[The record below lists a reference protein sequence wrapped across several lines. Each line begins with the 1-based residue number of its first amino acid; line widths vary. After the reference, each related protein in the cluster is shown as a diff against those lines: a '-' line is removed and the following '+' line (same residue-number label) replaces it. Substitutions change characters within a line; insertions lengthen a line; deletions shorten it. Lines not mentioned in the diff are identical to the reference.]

1 MSGTDAVAVGCG
13 CPSPDPVW
21 TFSMTATSRRRL
33 HALAAA
39 GALAGF
45 AAANFLEA
53 RRARRAYPPLGRFV
67 EIDGVKLHVVEK
79 GAGAPILLI
88 HGNGVMLDDWII
100 SGLFDEL
107 AKTHRVIAVD
117 RPGFGHSSRPR
128 GTRWWAQRQ
137 ADLFAKLLEEL
148 DAAPALVV
156 GHSFGSLVA
165 AAMAV
170 HHADK
175 LKGAVLIGG
184 FYYPEARADIA
195 LLAPNAL
202 PGCGDLLNHTFMPL
216 AGEALRGVMNRKLFG
231 PAPTPQAWREHFSFA
246 MALRPTRMRAG
257 AADAV
262 NMNGA
267 ARRLAPHY
275 GKVALPVTLIVGA
288 GDRIVSPRKH
298 TERLHE
304 ALPNSRLVD
313 LEGAGHMAHHS
324 RMSEVAAAVR
334 MA

>member
-1 MSGTDAVAVGCG
+1 
-13 CPSPDPVW
+13 
-21 TFSMTATSRRRL
+21 MTATSRRRL
-33 HALAAA
+33 YTLVAA

-45 AAANFLEA
+45 AAANVLEA
-53 RRARRAYPPLGRFV
+53 RRARRAHPPLGRFV
-67 EIDGVKLHVVEK
+67 EVDGVQLHVVEK

-107 AKTHRVIAVD
+107 ARTHRVIAVD

-137 ADLFAKLLEEL
+137 ADLLAQLLDEL
-148 DAAPALVV
+148 DAVPARVV
-156 GHSFGSLVA
+156 GHSFGGLVA

-170 HHADK
+170 HHPGK
-175 LKGAVLIGG
+175 LSGAVLIGG

-195 LLAPNAL
+195 LLVPNAP

-231 PAPTPQAWREHFSFA
+231 PAPTPRAWRDHFSWG

-262 NMNGA
+262 NMNRA

-275 GKVALPVTLIVGA
+275 EKVALPVTVIAGA

-298 TERLHE
+298 AERLHD
-304 ALPNSRLVD
+304 ALPNSRLVE

-324 RMSEVAAAVR
+324 RMAEVAAAIR
-334 MA
+334 SL